1 MNFSQISVR
10 FKAVSDSLCVFVL
23 QQQQQEAGGGVLV
36 FMVRF
41 LLAVIALATAGV
53 ATVIG
58 KFCFNNQRK
67 QRGKFNTDSAVRK
80 CFLVKYR

>member
-1 MNFSQISVR
+1 MNFSQISVA

-23 QQQQQEAGGGVLV
+23 QQQEAGGGVLV

-80 CFLVKYR
+80 CFLV